1 MSTKQITW
9 SIFIVTVIGNF
20 LGMFDSTTV
29 NLALYAMST
38 DLGVSLNKI
47 QWVVIAYMLV
57 LTVLLPF
64 FGKLGDI
71 IPKNKLYA
79 TGFGLFALGSFLN
92 FTANSFGLLIFYRCI
107 EALGASIMISNA
119 SAIIASVFK
128 GVRRGKALGLNG
140 GCVALGAMSGLALSG
155 IMIHYFGWHSIFLP
169 SIPVALAGAFYAY
182 KLLPSHSEKNKGFKF
197 DYFGF
202 AYFTTCI
209 FALLLAISQGRI
221 WGWTSLRII
230 ILGIITLIFGTLFY
244 IRDNTYENPMVDF
257 KLFKLSEFTF
267 GNLAVMTSYI
277 AMFTNSVLLP
287 FYLQE
292 ILLYNSVKTGLII
305 LSYALLLSITAPL
318 AGRFAGKHGRKNI
331 TLCGAGL
338 YVISLLIFTLFNEYA
353 QEWMIIC
360 ISGLMG
366 IGNGL
371 FQSPSN
377 NAILSKVPQN
387 ELGIAS
393 GILSLSRN
401 MGQILGVAITIT
413 LFTGFKA
420 KYLYYNYL
428 YNEAFLKSF
437 HYTMIV
443 GVFFAILCF
452 TLAFLAYRNEK
463 FLK

>member
-1 MSTKQITW
+1 MSTKQIKW
-9 SIFIVTVIGNF
+9 SIFVVTVIGNF

-38 DLGVSLNKI
+38 DLCVSLTKI
-47 QWVVIAYMLV
+47 QWVIIAYMLT

-64 FGKLGDI
+64 FGRLGDI
-71 IPKNKLYA
+71 VPRNKLYA

-128 GVRRGKALGLNG
+128 GAKRGKALGLNG
-140 GCVALGAMSGLALSG
+140 GCVALGAMSGPALSG
-155 IMIHYFGWHSIFLP
+155 IMIHYFGWHAIFLP
-169 SIPVALAGAFYAY
+169 SIPIALAGAFYAY
-182 KLLPSHSEKNKGFKF
+182 RLLPSHVEKTEGFKF

-202 AYFTTCI
+202 AYFTVGI

-230 ILGIITLIFGTLFY
+230 VLGLITLVFGTLFY
-244 IRDNTYENPMVDF
+244 IRDNSYDNPMVDF
-257 KLFKLSEFTF
+257 KLFKLREFTF
-267 GNLAVMTSYI
+267 GNLAIMTSYM

-292 ILLYNSVKTGLII
+292 ILQYNSVKTGLII
-305 LSYALLLSITAPL
+305 LSYALFLSITAPL
-318 AGRFAGKHGRKNI
+318 AGRYAGKHGSKHI
-331 TLCGAGL
+331 TLFGAGL
-338 YVISLLIFTLFNEYA
+338 YVISLLIFTTFNEFA

-366 IGNGL
+366 VGNGL

-377 NAILSKVPQN
+377 TAILSKIPKY

-401 MGQILGVAITIT
+401 MGQILGVAVTIT
-413 LFTGFKA
+413 LFSGFKA
-420 KYLYYNYL
+420 KYLHLNLPYSQ
-428 YNEAFLKSF
+428 AFLDAF
-437 HYTMIV
+437 HYTMMF
-443 GVFFAILCF
+443 GVLFAILCF
-452 TLAFLAYRNEK
+452 ILAFKAYKKEQVK
-463 FLK
+463 